1 MMNDERAADAV
12 GTAQINQHFTTL
24 ANTKHTL
31 TVQVFL
37 AVENSDTSGEG
48 RDKGNASPHHQRHTA
63 IFSLQKHRQSLA
75 DFNDKLS
82 RPEASF

>member
-12 GTAQINQHFTTL
+12 GTAQINQQFTTL

-37 AVENSDTSGEG
+37 AVENSDTSWGT
-48 RDKGNASPHHQRHTA
+48 DKGNASPHHHRHTA
-63 IFSLQKHRQSLA
+63 IFSLQKHHQSLA

-82 RPEASF
+82 QPETSF

>member
-1 MMNDERAADAV
+1 MNDERAADAV

-37 AVENSDTSGEG
+37 AVENSDTSWGT
-48 RDKGNASPHHQRHTA
+48 DKGNASPPPPTA
-63 IFSLQKHRQSLA
+63 YSNF
-75 DFNDKLS
+75 
-82 RPEASF
+82 